1 MSARVQTQTK
11 AAQPAVTGVRAA
23 QPRDTF
29 LIYTRQAFR
38 GLTRSGL
45 YWGIGLALYAIMLIA
60 IFPSMKG
67 AVDVSNYPKALRD
80 ALGITDISHIRP
92 FLQVEFSTYLS
103 LVFAFYPMT
112 VLAATIAGAEE
123 RRWLDVLLGNP
134 LSRRTMVLGAFTAI
148 AAMMLAI
155 LVIVAVVM
163 WGFAQAINVDLSLGA
178 SVQAM
183 VAAWPFA
190 LAFGALA
197 LALSAVVRNRAAAL
211 GAAAGVMIALYLLNV
226 LATLVKSLSW
236 LKWLSAQHYYGEP
249 MNNGMSWSGSLVL
262 LIAAGVLVAL
272 AVAAFDRRDIY
283 T

>member
-1 MSARVQTQTK
+1 MSAK
-11 AAQPAVTGVRAA
+11 AQAA
-23 QPRDTF
+23 RLTATETRQARPRDTF

-45 YWGIGLALYAIMLIA
+45 FWGIGLALYAIMLVA
-60 IFPSMKG
+60 IFPSFKNG
-67 AVDVSNYPKALRD
+67 IDINTYPKGLRD
-80 ALGITDISHIRP
+80 ALGITDMSHIRP
-92 FLQVEFSTYLS
+92 FLQTEFFSYLS

-134 LSRRTMVLGAFTAI
+134 LSRRTMVLGAVAAI

-155 LVIVAVVM
+155 LVIVAVIM
-163 WGFAQAINVDLSLGA
+163 WGFAQAINVDLGLSASLQG
-178 SVQAM
+178 M
-183 VAAWPFA
+183 VAAWPVS

-197 LALSAVVRNRAAAL
+197 LALSAVVRNRGAAL

-249 MNNGMSWSGSLVL
+249 MSKGLSWSGSLTL
-262 LIAAGVLVAL
+262 LIAAGVLVAA
-272 AVAAFDRRDIY
+272 AVVAFERRDIY